1 MKKIVYVDM
10 DGVLTDFEAGVGRL
24 PDETRLEYAGE
35 YQRVPGI
42 FALLDPMPGAVEAFV
57 ELSALFDTYIL
68 STAPWSNPSAW
79 TDKLVWVQEHLGGV
93 ARKRLILTHHK
104 YLNLGDYLR
113 RPPAAA
119 AVSRRVHPLR
129 LFPLPGLGCGDGVS
143 ASAGFRRLMEGR

>member
-79 TDKLVWVQEHLGGV
+79 TDKLVWVKEHLGDV

-104 YLNLGDYLR
+104 YLNLGDYLIDDR
-113 RPPAAA
+113 LPPQPFRGEFIPFGSSRFPDWGAVMAYLRP
-119 AVSRRVHPLR
+119 R
-129 LFPLPGLGCGDGVS
+129 
-143 ASAGFRRLMEGR
+143 ASGG